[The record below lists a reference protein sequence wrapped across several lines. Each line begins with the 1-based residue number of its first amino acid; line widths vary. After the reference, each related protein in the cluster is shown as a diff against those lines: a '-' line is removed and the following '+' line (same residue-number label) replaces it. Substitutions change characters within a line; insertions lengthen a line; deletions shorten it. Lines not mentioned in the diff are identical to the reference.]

1 MINMLAEHCMLKK
14 GASREMPHGS
24 SRGSTLWPTPW
35 PQNSEV
41 GKFKLHQSGK

>member
-24 SRGSTLWPTPW
+24 SMFTLV
-35 PQNSEV
+35 S
-41 GKFKLHQSGK
+41 KDAY